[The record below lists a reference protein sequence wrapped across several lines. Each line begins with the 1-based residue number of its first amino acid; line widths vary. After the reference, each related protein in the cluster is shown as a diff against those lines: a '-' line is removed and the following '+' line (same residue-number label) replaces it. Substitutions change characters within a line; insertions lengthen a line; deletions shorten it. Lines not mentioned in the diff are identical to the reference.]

1 MKIKILSLFAL
12 LGVFCFV
19 AAAADPSGTYKA
31 EMQGRNGNTQTI
43 TINLKADG
51 GNLTGSITT
60 PRGDNPISD
69 GKVDGNNVSFAQ
81 KMSFNGNDMVIK
93 YKGTIDGDTIK
104 FVRSMTTQDGQERK
118 AEFTAKKQ

>member
-1 MKIKILSLFAL
+1 MKIKILSLLAL
-12 LGVFCFV
+12 LGVFSLV

-51 GNLTGSITT
+51 SNLTGSITT

-69 GKVDGNNVSFAQ
+69 GKVDGNTVTFAQ

-104 FVRSMTTQDGQERK
+104 FERSMTTPDGQERK
-118 AEFTAKKQ
+118 TQFTAKKQ